1 MYDGGKIIVGLIV
14 CLAFFLSP
22 FIYDA
27 GTTAKAP
34 VPELTEKAKEAKEC
48 VESTPYM
55 RAWHMQLLDQWRHEV
70 VRNAERTYRPAR
82 KARDMRL
89 DQQLID
95 QWRHAV
101 SDGTRRYMPK
111 SDKVYEKSLQKTCLD
126 CHSNKSKFC
135 DECHNYMGI
144 NPYCWDCHIEPE
156 EKK

>member
-1 MYDGGKIIVGLIV
+1 
-14 CLAFFLSP
+14 
-22 FIYDA
+22 
-27 GTTAKAP
+27 
-34 VPELTEKAKEAKEC
+34 
-48 VESTPYM
+48 
-55 RAWHMQLLDQWRHEV
+55 
-70 VRNAERTYRPAR
+70 
-82 KARDMRL
+82 MRL
-89 DQQLID
+89 DQQVID

-144 NPYCWDCHIEPE
+144 SPYCWDCHIEPE